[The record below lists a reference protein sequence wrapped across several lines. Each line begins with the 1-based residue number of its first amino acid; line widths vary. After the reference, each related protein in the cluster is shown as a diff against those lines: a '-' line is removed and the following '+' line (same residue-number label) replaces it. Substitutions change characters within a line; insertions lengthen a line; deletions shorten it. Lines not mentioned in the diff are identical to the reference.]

1 MAVSGSFLRPN
12 QSLHLHLKAPTTN
25 HSCKSQVNK
34 SLKLTHICFTDDL
47 LNFSA
52 AQVDSF
58 HVIKSV
64 LVEFEGL
71 SGLRANPNKSLA
83 FCAGISGKDK
93 ETLLSLLQM
102 SEGTLPVRYLGV
114 PLITKRLSAVD
125 CDTFVAKIISR
136 IESWLVN
143 HLSFAGRLQ
152 LITSVLCSFHV
163 FRSRVFILPKKV
175 IKLIEQKLNRFLWS
189 GKDSKANAKVA
200 WEKVCVPKKEGGL
213 GIKRLEVWNQT
224 CMLYHVWTL
233 FARSGSLW
241 VAWVEENLL
250 KRESFWQVAI
260 PQNCSWSWKKLLKLR
275 SIAKQFLSFKVGD
288 GSKIYL
294 WFDSWHPDGY
304 LLVWIQ
310 SHL

>member
-1 MAVSGSFLRPN
+1 
-12 QSLHLHLKAPTTN
+12 
-25 HSCKSQVNK
+25 
-34 SLKLTHICFTDDL
+34 
-47 LNFSA
+47 
-52 AQVDSF
+52 
-58 HVIKSV
+58 
-64 LVEFEGL
+64 
-71 SGLRANPNKSLA
+71 
-83 FCAGISGKDK
+83 
-93 ETLLSLLQM
+93 M

-125 CDTFVAKIISR
+125 CDTLVAKIISR
-136 IESWLVN
+136 IESWLVK

-163 FRSRVFILPKKV
+163 FWSRVFILPKKV

-189 GKDSKANAKVA
+189 GNDSKANAKVA

-233 FARSGSLW
+233 FATSGSLW

-250 KRESFWQVAI
+250 KWESFWQVAI
-260 PQNCSWSWKKLLKLR
+260 PQNCSWSWKIFLKLR

-294 WFDSWHPDGY
+294 WFDLWHPDGY
-304 LLVWIQ
+304 LVDRYGYEVIYDAG
-310 SHL
+310 SKIGPRVSSIIREGD